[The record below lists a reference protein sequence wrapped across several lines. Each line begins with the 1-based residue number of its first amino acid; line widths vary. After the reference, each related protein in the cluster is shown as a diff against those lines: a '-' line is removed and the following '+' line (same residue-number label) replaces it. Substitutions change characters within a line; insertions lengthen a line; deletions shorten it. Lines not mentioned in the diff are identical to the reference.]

1 MTAAMSRNPF
11 LAPLAEGTV
20 VPEGIHIEAS
30 VLHPAEVFRR
40 QLTGAEFD
48 MSEMSMASVVRL
60 LDGGDDTWV
69 ALPVFPYRTFFHTWM
84 LVRTDSSIDGPGDL
98 AGRAVGLPEYPI
110 TGAVWTRGVLE
121 HEFGVRPAEI
131 TWVCERQP
139 GNDLSSAL
147 HFEPPAGI
155 RVEYAAPGESL
166 ASLAAAGRIDA
177 IAVPIVERG
186 ALDPSADEL
195 AAAVDAG
202 RLRRL
207 FPDRAAEQ
215 RRYRAKTGLVHINH
229 TVVVRRS
236 LVKANP
242 DVVPALLSALE
253 EAKRRVLATGARL
266 LDLYATDPAVTVA
279 VPPGAIDPV
288 PYGIA
293 GNREILRTLLGY
305 LHEQGITTR
314 EWGVEEVFTAH

>member
-1 MTAAMSRNPF
+1 MSRNPF
-11 LAPLAEGTV
+11 LAPLADGTV
-20 VPEGIHIEAS
+20 APEGIRIEAS

-40 QLTGAEFD
+40 QLTDAEFD
-48 MSEMSMASVVRL
+48 MSEMSLASVVRL

-69 ALPVFPYRTFFHTWM
+69 ALPAFPYRTFFHTWM
-84 LVRTDSSIDGPGDL
+84 LVRTDSAVDGPSDL

-121 HEFGVRPAEI
+121 HEFGVPPSEI

-147 HFEPPAGI
+147 RFEPPAGV

-166 ASLAAAGRIDA
+166 AWLADRGRIDA
-177 IAVPIVERG
+177 IAVPIFERG
-186 ALDPSADEL
+186 SLDPAANEL
-195 AAAVDAG
+195 AAAVEAG

-215 RRYRAKTGLVHINH
+215 RRYLFKTGLVHINH
-229 TVVVRRS
+229 AVVVRRS
-236 LVKANP
+236 LVDADP
-242 DVVPALLSALE
+242 GVAAALLAALE
-253 EAKRRVLATGARL
+253 EAKRRVLTTGARL
-266 LDLYATDPAVTVA
+266 LDIYSTDPAVTVSVA
-279 VPPGAIDPV
+279 PGDIDPV

-293 GNREILRTLLGY
+293 ANSKILRTLLGY
-305 LHEQGITTR
+305 LYEQGITTR
-314 EWGVEEVFTAH
+314 EWGVEEVFTAHQ

>member
-1 MTAAMSRNPF
+1 
-11 LAPLAEGTV
+11 
-20 VPEGIHIEAS
+20 
-30 VLHPAEVFRR
+30 
-40 QLTGAEFD
+40 
-48 MSEMSMASVVRL
+48 
-60 LDGGDDTWV
+60 
-69 ALPVFPYRTFFHTWM
+69 M
-84 LVRTDSSIDGPGDL
+84 LVRTDAAIDEPGDL
-98 AGRAVGLPEYPI
+98 VGRAVGLPEYPI

-121 HEFGVRPAEI
+121 HEFGVPPSEI

-147 HFEPPAGI
+147 RFEPPAGI
-155 RVEYAAPGESL
+155 KVEYAAPGESL

-186 ALDPSADEL
+186 TLDPSADEL

-236 LVKANP
+236 LIAANP
-242 DVVPALLSALE
+242 GVTAALISALH
-253 EAKRRVLATGARL
+253 EAKHRVLATGARL

-279 VPPGAIDPV
+279 APPGAIDPV
-288 PYGIA
+288 PYGIEP
-293 GNREILRTLLGY
+293 NREILRTLLGY
-305 LHEQGITTR
+305 LHEQDITTR
-314 EWGVEEVFTAH
+314 EWGVEEVFTADSD